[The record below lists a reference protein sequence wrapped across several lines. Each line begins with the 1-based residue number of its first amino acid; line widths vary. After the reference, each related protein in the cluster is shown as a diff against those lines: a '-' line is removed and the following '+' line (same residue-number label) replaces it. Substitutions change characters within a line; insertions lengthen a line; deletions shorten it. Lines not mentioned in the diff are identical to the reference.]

1 MIESIETNLV
11 RLEIIFFQV
20 RSGVIILGILSLHVM
35 TVELASHV
43 ESLRQNKFLL
53 RDPWVI

>member
-20 RSGVIILGILSLHVM
+20 RSGVIILGILCPYVM
-35 TVELASHV
+35 TVEPASHV

-53 RDPWVI
+53 RDP